1 MMVTSLEWSEY
12 VGRVAIGRIQSG
24 TVRSNQKVVL
34 IREDGRHRGRRH
46 QLRRGVRQ
54 AGPQ

>member
-24 TVRSNQKVVL
+24 TVRRIKKSC
-34 IREDGRHRGRRH
+34 
-46 QLRRGVRQ
+46 
-54 AGPQ
+54 